1 MMRIA
6 SYALETWLSPENSH
20 GYMSS
25 PVMSAVS
32 GEQIGMLGGQHLQY
46 DAMLEHARQVG
57 GTALRALN
65 FHDRA
70 RLLKALAIYLG
81 EHKDGLY
88 QLSHHSGAT
97 KADAM
102 IDIDGGISTTHVF
115 ASKARRELPDGHV
128 LLDGQLEML
137 SRGGSFV
144 GQHIATPRLGV
155 AVQINAFNFPVWGML
170 EKLSPAILAGVPVI
184 VKAASS
190 TSYIAE
196 ACVRLIIDSGIL
208 PPGSLQFIAG
218 SSGNLLDKLDAQ
230 DIVSFTG
237 SAATALKLRSNPN
250 VLARS
255 VRFIAE
261 QDSLNATMLGQDVSI
276 DAPEFT
282 ILVNEIVTEMT
293 AKAGQKCTA
302 IRRIICP
309 ADMMTP
315 IAEAVTEKLAS
326 INIGDPALAS
336 TTMGALVSDKQKA
349 DVQSVIKVLKQETR
363 VIHGDKTPTVNGAD
377 PNRGGFVSPTLLA
390 CDDPLNASLVHERE
404 AFGPVATLMPYQ
416 SDEEACELLNR
427 GGGSLVAS
435 LITNDPTIAKSVA
448 NATAAWHGRLY
459 INNRES
465 DSEST
470 GHGSPLPH
478 MLHGGP
484 GRAGGGEEL
493 GGIRSVMHYLQRT
506 AVQGSPRMIA
516 AVGDTWIPGAPQSE
530 IDIHP
535 FRRNFNELVLGET
548 LTTGPRRISIEDIEK
563 FAHFTGDMFYAH
575 MDEEAAAASPFFEG
589 RVAHGYLLLAF
600 AAGLFVEPSPGPVLA
615 NTGLESLQFMKP
627 VAAGDS
633 IQVRL
638 TVKRKTRRTDS
649 YGEVRWHVALNNQDD
664 EPVAAYELHTMNS
677 YA

>member
-6 SYALETWLSPENSH
+6 SYALETWLPPSNSH
-20 GYMSS
+20 GHMST
-25 PVMSAVS
+25 PVMSAVN
-32 GEQIGMLGGQHLQY
+32 GEQIGMLGGQNIQF
-46 DAMLEHARQVG
+46 DAMLEHARTVG
-57 GTALRALN
+57 GPALRALN

-70 RLLKALAIYLG
+70 RLLKALAIHLS

-88 QLSHHSGAT
+88 QLSHLSGAT

-102 IDIDGGISTTHVF
+102 IDIDGGIGTTHVF
-115 ASKARRELPDGHV
+115 ASKGRRELPDGHV

-137 SRGGSFV
+137 SRSGSFV

-170 EKLSPAILAGVPVI
+170 EKLSPAMLAGVPVI

-196 ACVRLIIDSGIL
+196 ACVRLIIDSGLL

-218 SSGNLLDKLDAQ
+218 STGNLLDKLDAQ

-237 SAATALKLRSNPN
+237 SAATALTLRSNAN

-255 VRFIAE
+255 VRFVAE
-261 QDSLNATMLGQDVSI
+261 QDSLNATMLGP
-276 DAPEFT
+276 DATVDTPEFD

-302 IRRIICP
+302 IRRILCP
-309 ADMMTP
+309 ADMLNP
-315 IAEAVTEKLAS
+315 VADAVSEKLAA
-326 INIGDPALAS
+326 INIGDPALES

-349 DVQSVIKVLKQETR
+349 DVESVIRELKREAR
-363 VIHGDKTPTVNGAD
+363 VIHGDKPPEVNGAD
-377 PNRGGFVSPTLLA
+377 PAHGSFISPTLLA

-416 SDEEACELLNR
+416 SVAEACELLNR

-435 LITNDPTIAKSVA
+435 LVTNDPAIATSVA
-448 NATAAWHGRLY
+448 SASAAWHGRLY

-465 DSEST
+465 DGEST

-516 AVGDTWIPGAPQSE
+516 AVGNTWVPGAPQ
-530 IDIHP
+530 IDMDVHP
-535 FRRNFNELVLGET
+535 FRRNFHELVLGET
-548 LTTGPRRISIEDIEK
+548 LQAGPRRISVDDIEQ
-563 FAHFTGDMFYAH
+563 FAHFTGDTFYAH

-600 AAGLFVEPSPGPVLA
+600 AAGLFVEPNPGPVLA

-633 IQVRL
+633 IQVQL

-649 YGEVRWHVALNNQDD
+649 YGEVRWHVALSNQDN
-664 EPVAAYELHTMNS
+664 EPVATYELQTMNS
-677 YA
+677 YE